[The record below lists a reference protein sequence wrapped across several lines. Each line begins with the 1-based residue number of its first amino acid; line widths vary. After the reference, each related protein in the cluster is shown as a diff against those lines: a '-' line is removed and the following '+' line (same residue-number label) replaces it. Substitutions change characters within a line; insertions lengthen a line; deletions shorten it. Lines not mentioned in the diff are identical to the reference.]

1 MSAPSHLLSRWKRTR
16 KMSGRLMLEGSS
28 GLQGAVALWPRF
40 GGLRPPAVAGAL
52 SMLACVAGYGG
63 AQAATPSAE
72 KRQTAKAA
80 HTAPHTAAPAKAAPA
95 GTQAA
100 PAAVHATRSTS
111 KAHKAAAAKEA
122 SGAMEAVTVTSTRR
136 ATSIMRVPVSVAA
149 YNQAYLDMKG
159 AKTIQDV
166 LRFTPG
172 LTFDPTSKTPIVRG
186 LASGAGS
193 ATTGIY
199 LDDTPIQI
207 RNLGFNAENSVP
219 QLFDMER
226 VEVLRGPQGTLFG
239 AGAEGGAVRYITPA
253 PNLRKYTSYARAD
266 VSASQ
271 YGAPTYDLGV
281 ALGGPIIKDKLAFR
295 ASAERQS
302 EGGYIDHLDY
312 RTGQKVDKNTNNNDV
327 NVFRGSILVKPMDN
341 LTITPSILY
350 QQRLTGDT
358 DTYFAGLSNPSKQ
371 QFYTNSPEYQ
381 KSSDRFFLPSLN
393 VKYDIG
399 NVSLISNTA
408 YLHRNN
414 VTGYNGTIYD
424 LSYYN
429 EFLDSSSPYYPLLT
443 PQGINPKLPYYYGPS
458 TILNQQRNF
467 TEEFRVQ
474 SRSPLFN
481 RLMWV
486 AGVYYQNDKQMS
498 SERLEDP
505 QSNEFTQ
512 LLFNQSAADFWGGWP
527 DVGKYAYINQ
537 TRAKDEQTAVFANAT
552 VEIIKGLKF
561 DAGIRYTHADY
572 SFTNFAD
579 GSHNDARTT
588 GAGGI
593 SENPVTP
600 KFTLS
605 YQIDRHSMVYA
616 GWSKGWRVGGANTP
630 VPQRLCQND
639 LDNFGMGSA
648 PEKYKSDSVKSW
660 ELGSKNQFFNNR
672 LQIAGSLYY
681 INWSNIQQNAYLPEC
696 GVQYTTNMGSA
707 VSKGFDLQATL
718 YPVDGLAIDSTLGF
732 TDAHYTQNSYVGS
745 NGTGL
750 LARKGD
756 SLGTPGWTY
765 SLGVQYNIP
774 KHIFSVAHGQVY
786 VRTDYQYI
794 SRPNGTTIQRD
805 PQTLVYNN
813 GYYLTQSQNY
823 LTLRVGAKFENNMNL
838 SFYVNNLPNLSPM
851 VTSSSQVNGSLLQQQ
866 STMRPRYMGVLWT
879 YSR

>member
-1 MSAPSHLLSRWKRTR
+1 MPAPSHPKPRWKRYRTL
-16 KMSGRLMLEGSS
+16 SGRQMLANSS
-28 GLQGAVALWPRF
+28 GLDKRAASSAMAV
-40 GGLRPPAVAGAL
+40 GAL
-52 SMLACVAGYGG
+52 SLLACVAGYANAAETAAHKRTVGKSHTVAHAG
-63 AQAATPSAE
+63 AQTG
-72 KRQTAKAA
+72 TAK
-80 HTAPHTAAPAKAAPA
+80 TTAARTTPAQTGAAVSAKASRR
-95 GTQAA
+95 T
-100 PAAVHATRSTS
+100 
-111 KAHKAAAAKEA
+111 AAAKEA
-122 SGAMEAVTVTSTRR
+122 AGAMEAVTVTSTRR

-186 LASGAGS
+186 LASSAGS

-253 PNLRKYTSYARAD
+253 PNLKKYTSYARAD

-281 ALGGPIIKDKLAFR
+281 ALGGPVIKDKLAFR
-295 ASAERQS
+295 VSAERQG
-302 EGGYIDHLDY
+302 EGGYLDHLDY

-327 NVFRGSILVKPMDN
+327 NVFRGSILAKPVEN

-350 QQRLTGDT
+350 QQRLVGDT
-358 DTYFAGLSNPSKQ
+358 DSYFAGLSNPSKQ
-371 QFYTNSPEYQ
+371 QFYVNSPEYQ
-381 KSSDRFFLPSLN
+381 KSTDRFFLPSLN

-414 VTGYNGTIYD
+414 VTSYNGTIYD

-429 EFLDSSSPYYPLLT
+429 EFLDNSSPYYPLLT

-474 SRSPLFN
+474 SRNPVFN

-498 SERLEDP
+498 SERLEDQ
-505 QSNEFTQ
+505 QSDQFTR
-512 LLFNQSAADFWGGWP
+512 LLFDQSASEFWGGWP

-579 GSHNDARTT
+579 GSHNAARTT

-593 SENPVTP
+593 TENPVTP

-639 LDNFGMGSA
+639 LDNFGMSSA
-648 PEKYKSDSVKSW
+648 PDKYKSDSVKSW

-696 GVQYTTNMGSA
+696 GVQYTTNMGEA

-718 YPVDGLAIDSTLGF
+718 YPVDGLAIDTTLGF
-732 TDAHYTQNSYVGS
+732 TDAHYTKNSFVGN
-745 NGTGL
+745 NGEGL

-774 KHIFSVAHGQVY
+774 KHILSIAHSQLY

-805 PQTLVYNN
+805 PSTLVYNN
-813 GYYLTQSQNY
+813 GYYLTQAQNY
-823 LTLRVGAKFENNMNL
+823 LTLRVGAKFQNNMNL

-851 VTSSSQVNGSLLQQQ
+851 VTSMSQVNGSLLQQQ
-866 STMRPRYMGVLWT
+866 STMRLRYMGVLLT

>member
-1 MSAPSHLLSRWKRTR
+1 
-16 KMSGRLMLEGSS
+16 MSGRLMLHGSS
-28 GLQGAVALWPRF
+28 GLQAPVAVRPRF
-40 GGLRPPAVAGAL
+40 GLWRPPAMAGAL
-52 SMLACVAGYGG
+52 SLLACVAGYGG
-63 AQAATPSAE
+63 SALAAENTVEKRTAGKVAAHKVPAAAPQAATAKPDAMPATAKKARSGKSAAKPKAE
-72 KRQTAKAA
+72 KEAA
-80 HTAPHTAAPAKAAPA
+80 
-95 GTQAA
+95 
-100 PAAVHATRSTS
+100 
-111 KAHKAAAAKEA
+111 
-122 SGAMEAVTVTSTRR
+122 GAMEAVTVTSTRR

-172 LTFDPTSKTPIVRG
+172 LTFDPTSKAPVVRG
-186 LASGAGS
+186 LASSAGS

-239 AGAEGGAVRYITPA
+239 AGAEGGAVRYITPT
-253 PNLRKYTSYARAD
+253 PNLHKYTSYARAD

-281 ALGGPIIKDKLAFR
+281 AFGGPIIKDKLAFR
-295 ASAERQS
+295 ASAERQG

-312 RTGQKVDKNTNNNDV
+312 QTGKKVDKNTNNNDV
-327 NVFRGSILVKPMDN
+327 NVFRGSILAKPMEN

-358 DTYFAGLSNPSKQ
+358 DSYFAGLSNPSKQ

-399 NVSLISNTA
+399 NISLISNTA

-414 VTGYNGTIYD
+414 VTSYNGTIYD

-474 SRSPLFN
+474 SRNPMFN

-498 SERLEDP
+498 SERLEDQ
-505 QSNEFTQ
+505 QSDQFTR
-512 LLFNQSAADFWGGWP
+512 LLFDQSASDFWGGWP

-579 GSHNDARTT
+579 GSHNAARTT

-593 SENPVTP
+593 TENPVTP

-639 LDNFGMGSA
+639 LDNFGMSSA

-681 INWSNIQQNAYLPEC
+681 IDWSNIQQNAYLPEC
-696 GVQYTTNMGSA
+696 GVQYTTNMGKA

-718 YPVDGLAIDSTLGF
+718 YPMDGMAIDTTLGF

-745 NGTGL
+745 NQTGL

-765 SLGVQYNIP
+765 SIGVQYSIP
-774 KHIFSVAHGQVY
+774 KHIFSIAHGQVY

-813 GYYLTQSQNY
+813 GYYLTEAQNY
-823 LTLRVGAKFENNMNL
+823 LTLRVGAKFQNNMNL

-851 VTSSSQVNGSLLQQQ
+851 VTSMSQVNGSMLQQQ
-866 STMRPRYMGVLWT
+866 STMRPRYMGVLLT